1 MTIFQ
6 LLEDAIVDFAGDFN
20 DGKAGWDFAGT
31 DGKAGWDTY
40 NSGKAGW

>member
-6 LLEDAIVDFAGDFN
+6 LLEETAIDVFVQQN
-20 DGKAGWDFAGT
+20 DGKGGWDFAGT

-40 NSGKAGW
+40 NPGKAGW

>member
-6 LLEDAIVDFAGDFN
+6 LLDDAIVDLFIQPD
-20 DGKAGWDFAGT
+20 DGKGGWNFAGT